1 MTSEQLEQLAE
12 LIANKVANRLE
23 KFFEDEE
30 PKIKEFDPMTPEQFF
45 HTQVDAF
52 GNIKHSSRKDLLA
65 LQLTQL
71 LAQKEEL
78 LKTENYELLTELQEI
93 YDKLKKEYDNL

>member
-1 MTSEQLEQLAE
+1 MTSDQLEQLAE
-12 LIANKVANRLE
+12 LIANKVADRLE
-23 KFFEDEE
+23 KFFEDDQP
-30 PKIKEFDPMTPEQFF
+30 PKESPTMTPEQFF